1 MKQRLNLQSMT
12 FPALLNHNRKS
23 FLRNNALSFD
33 GSKFMNY
40 SQMHKAIQSVQ
51 LKLQQKGIKKGDKVA
66 LFAANS
72 PQWAVSYFAVVSM
85 GAIVVPMLSELQEN
99 EVENILSHSETS
111 LIFVS
116 KRLENKIHQDK
127 YSDLKE
133 IILIDEL
140 LNDCCYD
147 EIAPNEY
154 DLSAVDENDTAAIL
168 YTSGSTGT
176 PKAVMLSHK
185 NLISN
190 TLQAYNV
197 QPVSSKDRFLSV
209 LPLAH
214 TYENTLGLLLPVLN
228 GASITY
234 LKKPPTA
241 SVLLPAM
248 KRTKPTMMLTVP
260 MVIEKVVRK
269 QVFEKFEN
277 GNKFNRLVYNFLPTR
292 KIINY
297 LAGKQL
303 KKAFGGHLK
312 FFGIG
317 GAKLDAK
324 VESFLKDARFPYAIG
339 YGLTETSPLTAGSN
353 PKKAKLK
360 TIGPIVTETDVK
372 ISDGTDGG
380 TLGEI
385 LIKGP
390 NVMQGYYKNEQLTNE
405 VFTSDG
411 YFRSG
416 DLGGFDSKGNLYLN
430 GRSKNMILGANG
442 ENIYPE
448 DIESLINNFA
458 FVVESVVVER
468 KGKLVALVHFNRDE
482 IEQKLKNFRNDIHD
496 NAERKIDELSEE
508 LQQFVNKRVSRYAR
522 IHAIVVQH
530 REFEKTATKKI
541 KRFLYA

>member
-1 MKQRLNLQSMT
+1 MEHNLQSMT
-12 FPALLNHNRKS
+12 FPGLLNYNREN
-23 FLRNNALSFD
+23 FLKNNALSFY
-33 GSKFMNY
+33 GSEFMNY
-40 SQMHKAIQSVQ
+40 SQMHKAIQSLQ

-85 GAIVVPMLSELQEN
+85 GAIIVPMLTDLQEN
-99 EVENILSHSETS
+99 EVENILSHSEAS
-111 LIFVS
+111 LLLVS
-116 KRLENKIHQDK
+116 KRLSGKVYQEKHA
-127 YSDLKE
+127 DLKH
-133 IILIDEL
+133 IVLIDEL
-140 LNDCCYD
+140 FDDASQDAFEVKAYNLSVAD
-147 EIAPNEY
+147 EE
-154 DLSAVDENDTAAIL
+154 DTAAIL

-185 NLISN
+185 NLITN
-190 TLQAYNV
+190 TIQGYNV
-197 QPVSSKDRFLSV
+197 QPVSTEDRFLSI

-228 GASITY
+228 GSSITY

-248 KRTKPTMMLTVP
+248 KKTQPTVMLTVP

-269 QVFEKFEN
+269 QVFSKFEN
-277 GNKFNRLVYNFLPTR
+277 GKKLSRLVYSFLPAR

-297 LAGKQL
+297 FAGKKL

-312 FFGIG
+312 FFGVG

-324 VESFLKDARFPYAIG
+324 VERFLKDARFPYAIG
-339 YGLTETSPLTAGSN
+339 YGLTETSPLTAGSSPQN
-353 PKKAKLK
+353 TKLK
-360 TIGPIVTETDVK
+360 TIGPVVDGTEIK
-372 ISDGTDGG
+372 ISDGTDGS

-448 DIESLINNFA
+448 DIESVINNFA
-458 FVVESVVVER
+458 FVLESIVIEQ

-482 IEQKLKNFRNDIHD
+482 IEQKLKNFRDDVHD
-496 NAERKIDELSEE
+496 NVERKIDELSEE

-522 IHAIVVQH
+522 VHAIVVQH